1 MSNYEAVSRWAA
13 SLSAGDALEELQ
25 AFTAKYPWAK
35 LAKTSA
41 LVKQFHDDLP
51 KIGMIVK
58 LQEKRIAMLEF
69 EINKLRGFIQANRM
83 ADEILLDEIKAKY
96 DIDL

>member
-13 SLSAGDALEELQ
+13 SLSAGDALEELE
-25 AFTAKYPWAK
+25 AFTSKYAWAK

-41 LVKQFHDDLP
+41 LVKQLHDDLP

-58 LQEKRIAMLEF
+58 LQEKRIAMLEH
-69 EINKLRGFIQANRM
+69 EIRNLRGFIEANRL
-83 ADEILLDEIKAKY
+83 ADEIILDEIKAKY